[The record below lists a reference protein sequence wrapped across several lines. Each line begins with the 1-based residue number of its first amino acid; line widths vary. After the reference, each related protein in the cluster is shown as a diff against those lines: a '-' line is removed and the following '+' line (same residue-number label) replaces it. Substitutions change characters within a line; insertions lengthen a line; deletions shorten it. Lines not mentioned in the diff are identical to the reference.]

1 MFVVTYPPDYFY
13 PFTIIVPIKAGV
25 LYLVILWISRII
37 FTLVRIAKL
46 RREDFR
52 KAFQR
57 SKNLFQTPTATDQG
71 SKDKFKSTEVMIAL
85 AGTAGTIFGGSIYT
99 IMQFPILDY
108 RIDIIE
114 DSQNIGKFDVVVKNM
129 GTTAAKNIMISVHI
143 TDAKFIDIY
152 STPYLP
158 DSVNKS
164 STIDSNAYARIKL
177 LPPNAEIKITALV
190 DSMHPIETQVITPFV
205 FSDEGVGR
213 FNQSAVILFY
223 LLLVVIFA
231 LIYYVILRRII
242 RTGRS
247 GTGQNLVGLMILLGY
262 MGIFYLLYSLI
273 YGVIGLPSIS
283 FPSISFHD
291 LNLPDLP
298 PVK

>member
-13 PFTIIVPIKAGV
+13 PFTIIVPIIARV

-57 SKNLFQTPTATDQG
+57 SKIHIHTATDQS

-164 STIDSNAYARIKL
+164 STIDSNAYARIK
-177 LPPNAEIKITALV
+177 
-190 DSMHPIETQVITPFV
+190 S
-205 FSDEGVGR
+205 S
-213 FNQSAVILFY
+213 S
-223 LLLVVIFA
+223 
-231 LIYYVILRRII
+231 
-242 RTGRS
+242 S
-247 GTGQNLVGLMILLGY
+247 
-262 MGIFYLLYSLI
+262 
-273 YGVIGLPSIS
+273 
-283 FPSISFHD
+283 
-291 LNLPDLP
+291 
-298 PVK
+298 